1 MGPYLPGQ
9 TWDQVIEA
17 ALAERQE
24 GAIPFTSPQS
34 LRQNMQGNGRF
45 AAAILSPKQ
54 RLHIE
59 VACYDRAKPR
69 DEWVSTEL
77 KDLTASVTLPAS
89 SKPA

>member
-1 MGPYLPGQ
+1 
-9 TWDQVIEA
+9 
-17 ALAERQE
+17 
-24 GAIPFTSPQS
+24 
-34 LRQNMQGNGRF
+34 MQGNGRF

-77 KDLTASVTLPAS
+77 KDLASLMLPAFLKARIVKLRYAQHS
-89 SKPA
+89 TIN